1 MASNSVL
8 PLANPRSSSY
18 LPPVSSLSSR
28 DPAERQVGGAAPLP
42 LLYNSHHQPN
52 QPTYMSSYE
61 HDMMRSQQTTPDYP
75 RYSSAPIMSSTP
87 YQSSSPGAQYSQ
99 PNYYSHSGAYAQ
111 PPRPQTAYSAR
122 HPVPADARSP
132 FSPPVHPGELGMGH
146 SERGRPGGRRR
157 GNLPK
162 QVTDLLRNWLNK
174 HLHHPYPTEDE
185 KQMLMSQT
193 GLTIHQISN
202 WFINARR
209 RRVPAITNA
218 DSRASGSKRTS
229 ATQ

>member
-1 MASNSVL
+1 
-8 PLANPRSSSY
+8 
-18 LPPVSSLSSR
+18 
-28 DPAERQVGGAAPLP
+28 
-42 LLYNSHHQPN
+42 
-52 QPTYMSSYE
+52 
-61 HDMMRSQQTTPDYP
+61 
-75 RYSSAPIMSSTP
+75 
-87 YQSSSPGAQYSQ
+87 
-99 PNYYSHSGAYAQ
+99 
-111 PPRPQTAYSAR
+111 
-122 HPVPADARSP
+122 
-132 FSPPVHPGELGMGH
+132 LGMGH

-209 RRVPAITNA
+209 RRVPAITN
-218 DSRASGSKRTS
+218 
-229 ATQ
+229 